1 MEKEKP
7 NNQNRLS
14 QEGYVNLP
22 NNFLTDWAKVLGT
35 GLAY

>member
-1 MEKEKP
+1 LEKEQL
-7 NNQNRLS
+7 NNQNKSS